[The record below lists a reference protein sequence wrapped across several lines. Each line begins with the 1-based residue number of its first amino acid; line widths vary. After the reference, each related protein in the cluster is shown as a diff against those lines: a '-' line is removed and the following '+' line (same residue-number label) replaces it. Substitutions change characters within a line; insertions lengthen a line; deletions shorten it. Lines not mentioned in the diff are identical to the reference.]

1 MPKIV
6 PKIVVL
12 GAGIGGMSMAY
23 ELRSAVGRQADI
35 TVVSDSEWFHFVPS
49 NPWVAL
55 DWRKPEDIKVHLPEV
70 LTKLGIGF
78 DASGARHVHPAENA
92 IELNDGRRL
101 SYDYLVIATGPALA
115 FDEVPGL
122 GPDANSLSI
131 CHVDHAGKAAERWE
145 RFCADPGPIV
155 VGAVQGAS
163 CFGPAYEFALM
174 MSTDLRR
181 RKIRDRV
188 PITFVTPEPYI
199 GHLGLGGVG
208 DTKSLLESVLR
219 DHDIKWLTNARVDR
233 VEPDAV
239 ECTEVVT
246 EGKPGP
252 QHRFPAKL
260 AMLIPGFRGV
270 PCLMGDDGK
279 GLPGLANPRG
289 FVLVDKHQRNPAYG
303 NIFAVGVCIAIPPY
317 EQTAVPVGVPK
328 TGYMIESMVAAVT
341 ENIAAL
347 IAGREPAREPTWNA
361 VCLADFGNDGVAFV
375 ALPQIPPRNVN
386 WSSRGYW
393 VHAAKVG
400 FEKYFLHKVR
410 SGASEPGYE
419 RLAMKLLGINRLRP
433 EKTETPPPEHAA

>member
-12 GAGIGGMSMAY
+12 GAGIGGISMAY

-199 GHLGLGGVG
+199 GQSNH
-208 DTKSLLESVLR
+208 
-219 DHDIKWLTNARVDR
+219 
-233 VEPDAV
+233 
-239 ECTEVVT
+239 
-246 EGKPGP
+246 
-252 QHRFPAKL
+252 
-260 AMLIPGFRGV
+260 PGF
-270 PCLMGDDGK
+270 
-279 GLPGLANPRG
+279 
-289 FVLVDKHQRNPAYG
+289 F
-303 NIFAVGVCIAIPPY
+303 
-317 EQTAVPVGVPK
+317 
-328 TGYMIESMVAAVT
+328 
-341 ENIAAL
+341 
-347 IAGREPAREPTWNA
+347 
-361 VCLADFGNDGVAFV
+361 
-375 ALPQIPPRNVN
+375 
-386 WSSRGYW
+386 
-393 VHAAKVG
+393 
-400 FEKYFLHKVR
+400 
-410 SGASEPGYE
+410 
-419 RLAMKLLGINRLRP
+419 
-433 EKTETPPPEHAA
+433 

>member
-6 PKIVVL
+6 VV
-12 GAGIGGMSMAY
+12 GAGIGGISMAY
-23 ELRSAVGRQADI
+23 ELRTVVGRAADI
-35 TVVSDSEWFHFVPS
+35 MIVSDSEWFHFVPS

-55 DWRKPEDIKVHLPEV
+55 RWRKPEDIKVHLPEV
-70 LTKLGIGF
+70 LEKLGIGF
-78 DASGARHVHPAENA
+78 DASGAKHVHPAENA
-92 IELNDGRRL
+92 IELNDGRRI

-122 GPDANSLSI
+122 GPDAYSLSV
-131 CHVDHAGKAAERWE
+131 CHVDHAEAAAERWE
-145 RFCADPGPIV
+145 RFCVDPGPVV

-174 MSTDLRR
+174 LSTDLRR
-181 RKIRDRV
+181 RKIRNRV
-188 PITFVTPEPYI
+188 PITFVTAEPYI

-208 DTKSLLESVLR
+208 DTKGLLESVLR
-219 DHDIKWLTNARVDR
+219 DHDIKWVTSARIDR
-233 VEPDAV
+233 VEADAV
-239 ECTEVVT
+239 ECTEIVG

-252 QHRFPAKL
+252 QHRLPARL
-260 AMLIPGFRGV
+260 AMLIPAFRGV
-270 PCLMGDDGK
+270 SCLMGDDGK

-303 NIFAVGVCIAIPPY
+303 NVFAVGVCIAIPPY
-317 EQTAVPVGVPK
+317 EQTPVPVGVPK
-328 TGYMIESMVAAVT
+328 TGYMIESMVAAVAQ
-341 ENIAAL
+341 NIAAL
-347 IAGREPAREPTWNA
+347 IAGRTPSSEPTWNA

-410 SGASEPGYE
+410 SGAAEPAYE
-419 RLAMKLLGINRLRP
+419 RLMMNLLGVDRLRP
-433 EKTETPPPEHAA
+433 EHDETQPPGRAA